1 MALFFGLEELRR
13 TIRRLISLALLGVP
27 DHMTLPLKDK

>member
-13 TIRRLISLALLGVP
+13 TIQRLISLELLEHAWP
-27 DHMTLPLKDK
+27 HDHAAER

>member
-13 TIRRLISLALLGVP
+13 TIRRLISLELFGRAWP
-27 DHMTLPLKDK
+27 HDSAAER